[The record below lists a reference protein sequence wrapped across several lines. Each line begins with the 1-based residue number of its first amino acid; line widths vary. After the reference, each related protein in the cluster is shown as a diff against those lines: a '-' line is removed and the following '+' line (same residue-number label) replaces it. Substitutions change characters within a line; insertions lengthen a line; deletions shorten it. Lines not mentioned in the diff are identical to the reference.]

1 MWSARSS
8 TFYQESGHIPQQGL
22 ARIEAGR
29 KRQGLVPDFLVREP
43 STEGGEDGLLVL
55 SSRRESFILLPNE
68 ESIPAGF
75 LVPGV
80 RPLMM
85 YTKW

>member
-1 MWSARSS
+1 MQMGCSAGKELRREMWSARSS

-43 STEGGEDGLLVL
+43 STEGAADGLLDQQC
-55 SSRRESFILLPNE
+55 
-68 ESIPAGF
+68 
-75 LVPGV
+75 
-80 RPLMM
+80 
-85 YTKW
+85 WC